1 MAQVQTDPK
10 RINEVKI
17 AGVISEQQVT
27 PTFKKQVLKIRA
39 KDTKD
44 QQWKDAE
51 IEIYIKPE
59 LYQRTG
65 AAIGDTVLIEGWLAF
80 NFWND
85 RSFPRIVVTNLEV
98 LEKAQTQ
105 QTQELNQSM
114 IIENNFPNINDIEQ
128 VPQVPQAS
136 QAQQQI
142 QQSVNETVVPDI
154 PDIPMPPM

>member
-1 MAQVQTDPK
+1 MTQNQMDPK
-10 RINEVKI
+10 RTNEVKI

-44 QQWKDAE
+44 NQWKDAE

-59 LYQRTG
+59 LYQQTG

-80 NFWND
+80 NFWNG
-85 RSFPRIVVTNLEV
+85 RSFPRIVVTSLQV
-98 LEKAQTQ
+98 LEKAQSQ
-105 QTQELNQSM
+105 QQSNQSM
-114 IIENNFPNINDIEQ
+114 TIENNFPDINDIEQ
-128 VPQVPQAS
+128 VS
-136 QAQQQI
+136 QTQQTSQQQI
-142 QQSVNETVVPDI
+142 QSNTNETVVPDI

>member
-1 MAQVQTDPK
+1 MTQIQTDPK
-10 RINEVKI
+10 KVNEVKI

-51 IEIYIKPE
+51 IEVYIKPE

-85 RSFPRIVVTNLEV
+85 RSFPRIVVTKLEV

-105 QTQELNQSM
+105 QTQQSNQSV
-114 IIENNFPNINDIEQ
+114 IIENNFPDINDIE
-128 VPQVPQAS
+128 QVPQAS